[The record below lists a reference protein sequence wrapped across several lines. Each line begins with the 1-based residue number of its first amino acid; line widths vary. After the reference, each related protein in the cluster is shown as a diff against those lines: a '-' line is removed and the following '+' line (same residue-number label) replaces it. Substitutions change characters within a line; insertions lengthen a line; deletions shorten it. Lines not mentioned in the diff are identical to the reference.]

1 MTIHPRKVS
10 IVFRIDGY
18 SLPTKTST
26 LETFQ
31 LLPAVMAHP
40 SSTPTPFTVSVGRRL
55 RKNALEYYASID
67 DGASFVIRH
76 GAIDDLL
83 NALGIPSNVRG
94 KFIIQQSELLTTLRQ
109 RNTSLLEIIEEC
121 SDSAPL
127 AKAIARTEKKLSAL
141 YEQKESVKTRLEEID
156 VFVENN
162 KEMEALQTRALE
174 EQDRLQSKETEAKR
188 AQVESL
194 ALQYL
199 LAEMQLEELAVQRA
213 ASENRLQQV
222 VASLQSVSEETKRL
236 AKELQEN
243 EKSLLQ
249 LDETIQTRQQRV
261 DQQRE
266 CRRQAKRTLKQA
278 QERLLTHLDA
288 RDAVET
294 QLAAAREKVGKESAC
309 DVVNGEGGGTKG
321 DGEGIRGADDTLQRG
336 RERTSA
342 WGGWRVGRAKTT
354 RGDEGVAPENKRCS
368 EEEDES

>member
-174 EQDRLQSKETEAKR
+174 EQDRLQ
-188 AQVESL
+188 
-194 ALQYL
+194 
-199 LAEMQLEELAVQRA
+199 
-213 ASENRLQQV
+213 
-222 VASLQSVSEETKRL
+222 
-236 AKELQEN
+236 
-243 EKSLLQ
+243 
-249 LDETIQTRQQRV
+249 
-261 DQQRE
+261 
-266 CRRQAKRTLKQA
+266 
-278 QERLLTHLDA
+278 
-288 RDAVET
+288 
-294 QLAAAREKVGKESAC
+294 
-309 DVVNGEGGGTKG
+309 
-321 DGEGIRGADDTLQRG
+321 
-336 RERTSA
+336 
-342 WGGWRVGRAKTT
+342 
-354 RGDEGVAPENKRCS
+354 
-368 EEEDES
+368 